1 MQNALLQMLVL
12 MLLGAS
18 WGRFSPNQLLAT
30 QTRHVLTTAIYYY
43 FLPAMVLLV
52 LWPAKIG
59 LQSLYISLL
68 GCSSIVLAA
77 VITWAIVVFL
87 NIAKPQAGAII
98 LAASFPNV
106 TYLGLPVLEQTFGLE
121 ARSVV
126 IQMDLFAAAP
136 LVFSLGI
143 GISKYYGTDSTK
155 QKTSWVKGFN
165 TPPFWAMLLA
175 VMLSFCNLAM
185 PAPILSLL
193 QTMSNAVAPL
203 MIFALGMALS
213 LKGLNWK
220 YLHFIMLIILIKLFG
235 QAGWAVML
243 ADWLSITDAWRAP
256 AIMDIAMPSMV
267 LGIVFCDRY
276 KLDSGLYAVSVTLTT
291 LMSMLSLPFWYEVL
305 T

>member
-1 MQNALLQMLVL
+1 MQNALIQMLVI

-18 WGRFSPNQLLAT
+18 WGRFSPNQLLAA

-59 LQSLYISLL
+59 MQSLQISLL

-77 VITWAIVVFL
+77 LVSWLIVTLFKM
-87 NIAKPQAGAII
+87 AKPQAGAII

-106 TYLGLPVLEQTFGLE
+106 TYLGLPVLEQTFGVE
-121 ARSVV
+121 ARAVV

-143 GISKYYGTDSTK
+143 AISKHYGSHTAID
-155 QKTSWVKGFN
+155 QTSWLNGFN
-165 TPPFWAMLLA
+165 TPPFWTMLLA
-175 VMLSFCNLAM
+175 VVLSYTNIGM
-185 PAPILSLL
+185 PVPILNLL

-213 LKGLNWK
+213 LKGLRWH
-220 YLHFIMLIILIKLFG
+220 YWWFIVLILMIKLFA
-235 QAGWAVML
+235 QAAWALVL
-243 ADWLSITDAWRAP
+243 SDWLSITADWRAP

-276 KLDSGLYAVSVTLTT
+276 KLDSSLYAVCVTLTT
-291 LMSMLSLPFWYEVL
+291 LLSMISLPFWHGFL

>member
-1 MQNALLQMLVL
+1 MHNALIQMLVL

-18 WGRFSPNQLLAT
+18 WGRLSPNQLLAT

-59 LQSLYISLL
+59 LQSLQISLL
-68 GCSSIVLAA
+68 GCSSILIA
-77 VITWAIVVFL
+77 VIFTGLIVSLFKV
-87 NIAKPQAGAII
+87 AKPQAGAII

-106 TYLGLPVLEQTFGLE
+106 TYLGLPVLEQAFGFE
-121 ARSVV
+121 ARAVV

-143 GISKYYGTDSTK
+143 AISKHYGTHAAHDDS
-155 QKTSWVKGFN
+155 SWLKGFN
-165 TPPFWAMLLA
+165 TPPFWSMLLA
-175 VMLSFCNLAM
+175 VLLSYANISM
-185 PAPILSLL
+185 PETIHNLL

-213 LKGLNWK
+213 FKGLRLQ
-220 YLHFIMLIILIKLFG
+220 YLHFIVLIILIKLFA
-235 QAGWAVML
+235 QTSWALLVC
-243 ADWLSITDAWRAP
+243 DWLGITEIWRAP

-276 KLDSGLYAVSVTLTT
+276 QLDSSLYAVCVTLTT
-291 LMSMLSLPFWYEVL
+291 LISMISLPFWYAVL